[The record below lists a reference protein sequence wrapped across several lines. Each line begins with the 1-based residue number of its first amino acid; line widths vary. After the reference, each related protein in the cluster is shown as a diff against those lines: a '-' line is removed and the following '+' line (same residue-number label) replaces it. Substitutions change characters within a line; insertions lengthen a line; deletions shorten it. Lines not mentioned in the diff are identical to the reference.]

1 MTSFEV
7 WDNEDKC
14 ISDMTSSQDNSKIFN
29 LNIEQAVLHDKNN
42 GWCSRN
48 LIPRVYLLKNPLL
61 SNILNNFF
69 LEKSHGIDRK
79 TCSFLTLSFDENR
92 I

>member
-7 WDNEDKC
+7 LDNEDKC
-14 ISDMTSSQDNSKIFN
+14 ISDTTSSQDNSQIFN
-29 LNIEQAVLHDKNN
+29 LNIEQTVLHDKNN
-42 GWCSRN
+42 GWCSRY

-61 SNILNNFF
+61 RNILNRFF
-69 LEKSHGIDRK
+69 LEKSLGTDEK